1 MIMDVSIGF
10 SLAKDTT
17 ASVSE
22 IKAQIKATSVKT
34 DKNDVLLAFCNS
46 GIDYISFYTHLRD
59 EFEKIPVIGGGVIG
73 VITNHQYEYINPA
86 AGAMLIQGN
95 DYTCRYGSVRD
106 FNQNEIESGEKL
118 INAIGVDK
126 NDKAIMIFFESAAIE
141 AADGHPPV
149 LNHSTLLCDG
159 IYKKMP
165 ETILLTG
172 AGLVG
177 NLKFDKTFQFCGD
190 AISKDS
196 ALGLMFGGPVKA
208 YSRVFHGCTPLDG
221 IYHTITKVTDGII
234 EELDGEPIV
243 RIIDEFFQDKNWRN
257 ENPLKL
263 LTLGV
268 NKGEKFCEFI
278 ETNYVNRLIVGISPD
293 GKGIIPIEP
302 YFHEGDEIQFMLR
315 DNNRMIKTAGQGAK
329 ALIDK
334 ISFENKK
341 PYFAFYINCSG
352 RAASYCN
359 SLNEEAIEVQ
369 NVMNEYHIPLLGIYS
384 GVEIAPYNNRS
395 IGLDW
400 TGVLFVL
407 TEE

>member
-1 MIMDVSIGF
+1 MKASIGF
-10 SLAKDTT
+10 SLAKD
-17 ASVSE
+17 ASANVLE
-22 IKAQIKATSVKT
+22 IRDQIKATSVKS
-34 DKNDVLLAFCNS
+34 DKNDVLITFCNS
-46 GIDYISFYTHLRD
+46 GIDYTSFYAQLRNAFG
-59 EFEKIPVIGGGVIG
+59 EIPIIGGGVVG

-95 DYTCRYGSVRD
+95 DYTCRYGSVGD

-118 INAIGVDK
+118 INNIGVEK
-126 NDKAIMIFFESAAIE
+126 NDKALMIFFESGAIE
-141 AADGHPPV
+141 AADGYPPV

-159 IYKKMP
+159 IYRKMP
-165 ETILLTG
+165 ETIMLVG
-172 AGLVG
+172 AGLAG
-177 NLKFDKTFQFCGD
+177 NLNFDKSFQLCGN
-190 AISKDS
+190 AICKDS

-208 YSRVFHGCTPLDG
+208 FSRVFHGCTPLDG
-221 IYHTITKVTDGII
+221 IYHTITKVTNGII
-234 EELDGEPIV
+234 EELDGESIV
-243 RIIDEFFQDKNWRN
+243 RILDELFQDKSWRN

-315 DNNRMIKTAGQGAK
+315 DNNRMVETAGQGAQ

-334 ISFENKK
+334 ILFENKK
-341 PYFAFYINCSG
+341 PYFAFYINCAG
-352 RAASYCN
+352 RAAKNCD

-369 NVMNEYHIPLLGIYS
+369 NVMNKHHIPLLGIYS

-407 TEE
+407 SEE

>member
-1 MIMDVSIGF
+1 MKVSIGF
-10 SLAKDTT
+10 SLAKDTK

-22 IKAQIKATSVKT
+22 ITNQIRATSVKT
-34 DKNDVLLAFCNS
+34 DKYDVLLAFCNS
-46 GIDYISFYTHLRD
+46 GIDYTSFYTQLRN
-59 EFEKIPVIGGGVIG
+59 EFAKTPIIGGGVIG
-73 VITNHQYEYINPA
+73 LITNHQYEYINPV

-95 DYTCRYGSVRD
+95 DYTCRYGSVDD

-118 INAIGVDK
+118 ISKIGVEK
-126 NDKAIMIFFESAAIE
+126 KDKALMIFFESAAME
-141 AADGHPPV
+141 AADDHPPV

-159 IYKKMP
+159 IYQKMP
-165 ETILLTG
+165 ETTLLTG

-177 NLKFDKTFQFCGD
+177 DMNFGKSYQFCGD
-190 AISKDS
+190 AICKDS

-208 YSRVFHGCTPLDG
+208 FSRVFHGCTPLDG
-221 IYHTITKVTDGII
+221 VYHIITKVTNGII
-234 EELDGEPIV
+234 EELDGESIV
-243 RIIDEFFQDKNWRN
+243 RIIDELFQDKNWRK

-268 NKGEKFCEFI
+268 NKGDKFSEFM

-293 GKGIIPIEP
+293 EKGIIPIEP

-315 DNNRMIKTAGQGAK
+315 DNNRMVETAGQGAQ

-334 ISFENKK
+334 ITFENKK
-341 PYFAFYINCSG
+341 PHFAFYINCAG
-352 RAASYCN
+352 RAANYCD
-359 SLNEEAIEVQ
+359 SLNEEAVEVQ
-369 NVMNEYHIPLLGIYS
+369 NVLNKYDIPLLGIYS